1 MNQALHAIC
10 FSRGL
15 ARQRHWQRLLGVDEL
30 SRVSSLFRSPRGVR
44 VEAPASAEGDINR
57 LEDRPTNT
65 VLVDWGNKRQSIAQQ
80 YQQQQECPLLRLEDG
95 FIRSIAAGPAVSRW
109 RQALV
114 NPSLSLIVDDMGIYY
129 DARQPSRLEHWLNKG
144 VCDALVVAEP
154 GLAGANNRLHKQPYD
169 LDDPQ
174 LLLRARQCIDQ
185 IVAAKLSKYNDAPSI
200 ELPASSR
207 SRVLL
212 IDQVASDFSIVGA
225 GANHA
230 TFERMLDRAL
240 QDHPDA
246 EIIIKGHPVV
256 NGANAASLRQKL
268 LGVFRRKPSGHYHR
282 AAVEQRARE
291 CPSFNGRLRFISDKC
306 NVVSLLQQ
314 VDEVYVVSSQVGFE
328 ALMLAKPVRC
338 FAQPFYAGWGLTQD
352 ESPSRRRTA
361 NRSIEQVFAAAYF
374 AYSYYFDPLS
384 GERCELEVLLN
395 FFDRQREY
403 FYKNQGLSI
412 GLGFPPWKRAYLK
425 RFLYSPWGQVMFCRS
440 GTQVQKKISQ
450 YKASALDGSRADGP
464 NSAVRVFVWGA
475 NHQYQ
480 GLDKVAAQGVQVIC
494 VEDGFIRSVGLG
506 KYYVPPVSLVFDGA
520 GIYYDPALADASQ
533 ASDLERMLG
542 THDFADDELA
552 AADQLVAQLIATQV
566 TKYNVGS
573 AALPKILLQPEQS
586 RLVVLVVGQVE
597 DDASIK
603 MACADIRTDYE
614 LLKRVRERRPEALLV
629 YKPHPD
635 VVSGNSHS
643 AEQARRYRESQ
654 AMADVVITE
663 VSMADCLAVADELH
677 TMTSLAGFEALLRGV
692 AVFTY
697 GLPFYAG
704 WGLTEDALHAQ
715 RRRRR
720 LTLRQLV
727 VGVLLRYP
735 RYIDYRRGYF
745 LSAEQALARITS
757 DMPQGAA
764 VSEKIHS
771 KMWIRSYRKT
781 KNLLLSLIYGLIAA
795 RKD

>member
-109 RQALV
+109 RQALI

-154 GLAGANNRLHKQPYD
+154 GLAGAHNRLHKQPYD

-212 IDQVASDFSIVGA
+212 IDQVASDFSIFGA
-225 GANHA
+225 GANQA

-361 NRSIEQVFAAAYF
+361 
-374 AYSYYFDPLS
+374 
-384 GERCELEVLLN
+384 
-395 FFDRQREY
+395 
-403 FYKNQGLSI
+403 
-412 GLGFPPWKRAYLK
+412 
-425 RFLYSPWGQVMFCRS
+425 
-440 GTQVQKKISQ
+440 TQ
-450 YKASALDGSRADGP
+450 
-464 NSAVRVFVWGA
+464 
-475 NHQYQ
+475 
-480 GLDKVAAQGVQVIC
+480 
-494 VEDGFIRSVGLG
+494 
-506 KYYVPPVSLVFDGA
+506 KY
-520 GIYYDPALADASQ
+520 
-533 ASDLERMLG
+533 
-542 THDFADDELA
+542 
-552 AADQLVAQLIATQV
+552 
-566 TKYNVGS
+566 
-573 AALPKILLQPEQS
+573 
-586 RLVVLVVGQVE
+586 
-597 DDASIK
+597 
-603 MACADIRTDYE
+603 
-614 LLKRVRERRPEALLV
+614 
-629 YKPHPD
+629 
-635 VVSGNSHS
+635 
-643 AEQARRYRESQ
+643 
-654 AMADVVITE
+654 
-663 VSMADCLAVADELH
+663 
-677 TMTSLAGFEALLRGV
+677 
-692 AVFTY
+692 
-697 GLPFYAG
+697 
-704 WGLTEDALHAQ
+704 
-715 RRRRR
+715 
-720 LTLRQLV
+720 
-727 VGVLLRYP
+727 
-735 RYIDYRRGYF
+735 
-745 LSAEQALARITS
+745 
-757 DMPQGAA
+757 
-764 VSEKIHS
+764 
-771 KMWIRSYRKT
+771 
-781 KNLLLSLIYGLIAA
+781 
-795 RKD
+795 